1 LHLLTRRFGGISHE
15 LDYSLVQNSDYS
27 SSKIKAVLEVLQSNC
42 KLKTPLLN
50 SSKGNRDSL
59 PSDDS
64 DIEDFDSDV
73 KVIKHT
79 TKYSECTTGGPLKAI
94 IFSQWT
100 SMLDLVETAME
111 QSGVKYRRLDGRMT
125 LTARD
130 RAVKDFNTDPEVW
143 LFPILL
149 KI

>member
-1 LHLLTRRFGGISHE
+1 
-15 LDYSLVQNSDYS
+15 
-27 SSKIKAVLEVLQSNC
+27 
-42 KLKTPLLN
+42 
-50 SSKGNRDSL
+50 
-59 PSDDS
+59 
-64 DIEDFDSDV
+64 
-73 KVIKHT
+73 
-79 TKYSECTTGGPLKAI
+79 
-94 IFSQWT
+94 
-100 SMLDLVETAME
+100 MLDLVETAME